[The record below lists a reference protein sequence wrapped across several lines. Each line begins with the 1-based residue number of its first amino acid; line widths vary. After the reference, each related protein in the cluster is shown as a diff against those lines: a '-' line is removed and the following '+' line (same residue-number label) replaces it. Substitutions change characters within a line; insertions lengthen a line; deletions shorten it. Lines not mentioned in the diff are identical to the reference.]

1 MHKIEEDLLEWSNE
15 ISQYTFP
22 RWEELPDFDLY
33 MDQVL
38 NLIERYLT
46 IFKVSDQKQIITSSM
61 INNYVKLGL
70 IPPPV
75 KKRYTKKHLA
85 YLIAISI
92 LKQVVTIPEVKE
104 GILYQASISGIR
116 EAYDLFCTEQ
126 EYALRAVA
134 SHIKQADKK
143 PLLPDSTDN
152 TTLIVRT
159 ATIAVATK
167 IVTEKV
173 LYLAHTQQE
182 DSEKKKNTTKNLEE

>member
-1 MHKIEEDLLEWSNE
+1 MTKVEEELLEWSNE

-38 NLIERYLT
+38 NLIERYLS
-46 IFKVSDQKQIITSSM
+46 IFKVGEQKQIITSSM

-75 KKRYTKKHLA
+75 RKRYTKKHLA

-92 LKQVVTIPEVKE
+92 LKQVVTISEVKE
-104 GILYQASISGIR
+104 GILYQASVSGIR

-126 EYALRAVA
+126 EYALRAIA
-134 SHIKQADKK
+134 SHVQQTDKK
-143 PLLPDSTDN
+143 PLLPDNTDSSTF
-152 TTLIVRT
+152 IVRT

-173 LYLAHTQQE
+173 LFLVEQQTE
-182 DSEKKKNTTKNLEE
+182 KEKKKNKTKKLEE

>member
-1 MHKIEEDLLEWSNE
+1 MDKIEEDLLVWSKE

-22 RWEELPDFDLY
+22 RWKELPDFDLY

-38 NLIERYLT
+38 NLIERYLSV
-46 IFKVSDQKQIITSSM
+46 FKVSDQKHIITSSM

-92 LKQVVTIPEVKE
+92 LKQVVTISEVKE

-126 EYALRAVA
+126 EYALRAIA
-134 SHIKQADKK
+134 SHVQQIDKK
-143 PLLPDSTDN
+143 PLLPDNTDSSTF
-152 TTLIVRT
+152 IIRT

-173 LYLAHTQQE
+173 LSLAETQQE
-182 DSEKKKNTTKNLEE
+182 EKKK

>member
-1 MHKIEEDLLEWSNE
+1 MDKLEEDLVAWSNE

-22 RWEELPDFDLY
+22 RWKELPDFDLY

-38 NLIERYLT
+38 NLIERYLA
-46 IFKVSDQKQIITSSM
+46 IFKVSDQKHIITSSM

-92 LKQVVTIPEVKE
+92 LKQVVTISEVKE

-134 SHIKQADKK
+134 SHIQQKDRK

-152 TTLIVRT
+152 KTFIVRT

-167 IVTEKV
+167 IVTEK
-173 LYLAHTQQE
+173 LLFLAETQKH
-182 DSEKKKNTTKNLEE
+182 DEKKK